1 MMALPGFR
9 LVRTVRIAQPVRSGV
24 FRAPSRFA
32 STSARPSNPVRTGL
46 YTTLFVVSTGLFA
59 VYYFDSR
66 SAVHRYVLTP
76 LLRHLVDA
84 ETGHKLA
91 VKVLRSGLGPKDTQ
105 SDDEVLGFEVRE
117 TFYALFLSDLVARPS
132 SGGDD
137 FRTQSD
143 WLPGLTRTGKL

>member
-1 MMALPGFR
+1 MALPGFR
-9 LVRTVRIAQPVRSGV
+9 LARAVRIAQPVRSGV
-24 FRAPSRFA
+24 FRAPSRYA

-76 LLRHLVDA
+76 LLRRLVDA

-105 SDDEVLGFEVRE
+105 PDDEVLGFEVRGM
-117 TFYALFLSDLVARPS
+117 FYALFLLTSLRGPALGKTTVEPS
-132 SGGDD
+132 
-137 FRTQSD
+137 
-143 WLPGLTRTGKL
+143 WTGCWV